1 MTLKGDSWSVKK
13 YPATCV
19 LIGHPNGRTILF
31 DTGYSTRFHTETS
44 HFPFN
49 LYAKL
54 TPVTIKPQDEIV
66 TQLQKDGIRP
76 DDIDTIILSH
86 FHADHMCGL
95 KDFPNARIIGTGI
108 GYDYVRKLKG
118 FGAVRRGYLPGLLP
132 DDFEQRFDVLESSEH
147 PYVSIKNQLSAFEYG
162 WDVLGDGSLLAVPLP
177 GHARGQFG
185 LFFHDQDRGYIF
197 LIADATWSSQAFK
210 ENRKPHFL
218 AYNALDDGRAYNE
231 TLTNLYALHRARPN
245 IRIVPTHCMD
255 AWELANEDAAAAALV
270 TSASLT
276 DTGDQSQPAKSLA
289 WSKHPDANGEYWS
302 RNGLKTYAI
311 RKSSAGGQHWLT
323 EVGKSFGSVTEAK
336 AAAADDHLAHV
347 RKLIDD
353 LKQWGE
359 VQAEYQAQYLA
370 PSSAALLLKTNPS
383 DAGDQAR

>member
-19 LIGHPNGRTILF
+19 LIRHPNGRTILF
-31 DTGYSTRFHTETS
+31 DTGYSTRFYEETS
-44 HFPFN
+44 RFPFS

-66 TQLQKDGIRP
+66 TQLQEDGIRP

-147 PYVSIKNQLSAFEYG
+147 PYVSIKNQLSVFDNG

-185 LFFHDQDRGYIF
+185 LFFHDQNRGYIF
-197 LIADATWSSQAFK
+197 LIADAVWSSLAFK
-210 ENRKPHFL
+210 DNRKPHFL
-218 AYNALDDGRAYNE
+218 AYGALDDGRVYDE
-231 TLTNLYALHRARPN
+231 TLTNLHTLHRARPN
-245 IRIVPTHCMD
+245 IRIVPSHCMD
-255 AWELANEDAAAAALV
+255 AWALANEDAAAALR
-270 TSASLT
+270 SAAPT
-276 DTGDQSQPAKSLA
+276 DTGSQPTKPLA

-311 RKSSAGGQHWLT
+311 RKSSADGQYWLT
-323 EVGKSFGSVTEAK
+323 
-336 AAAADDHLAHV
+336 D
-347 RKLIDD
+347 
-353 LKQWGE
+353 E